1 MDCSPLLLCPC
12 NSPGKNT
19 EVGCHSLCQGIF
31 LTQGSNP
38 GPLHCRQ
45 ILYCLSHQGSSYI
58 HKHTLSNTL
67 LPFITLNYYVL
78 DQLRIRKISFYFAFS
93 YWFFF
98 FLLRFFFFGFALHQH
113 ESATGYWFFDAF
125 PFCMQIQ
132 ISIVYHFPSLWKGI
146 SYKAGVLATNSL
158 SFCCLKM
165 SLFSFTSEG

>member
-1 MDCSPLLLCPC
+1 MLGTQLCPTLCNPMDCSPLLLCPC

-45 ILYCLSHQGSSYI
+45 ILYCLSHQGSSYL

-67 LPFITLNYYVL
+67 LPFITLTYYVL
-78 DQLRIRKISFYFAFS
+78 DQLRMRKISFYFAFS
-93 YWFFF
+93 
-98 FLLRFFFFGFALHQH
+98 
-113 ESATGYWFFDAF
+113 YWFFDAF

-146 SYKAGVLATNSL
+146 SYKAGLLATNSL
-158 SFCCLKM
+158 SFCCLRM
-165 SLFSFTSEG
+165 SLFSFTSKG